1 MPQTTAILQT
11 AGGAGGIAV
20 VLLAGPRVGEI
31 LEALWRANQ
40 SSRDPAGPG
49 RLQLGQVRDEGGRL
63 DEALLTV
70 RPRPG
75 RPGEQVAEINIH
87 GGPRV
92 TQRLLKRLEQLGA
105 VIGPDNPAVTA
116 EMGCWPLA
124 AEGIDNPAIGAEL
137 LAALPEARTRQAVSM
152 LTEQW
157 SAGLS
162 ALAARAAV
170 ACESADVEELPALA
184 ERLGAAADRLEVMRR
199 LLAPPEVVL
208 AGPPNA
214 GKSQLANALLER
226 RACIVTDTP
235 GTTRDWIRELADV
248 AGWAVWLTDTA
259 GLWAAPDPVDAE
271 AVRRAWGWIDSA
283 ELVLAVHDAADPPA
297 DADPNWRRLI
307 ARPHVLPVANKC
319 DLLDTPPAGLA
330 VSAARRTGLAS
341 LRRAILARLG
351 LADVDPAAPAAFTE
365 RQGRLLATAAEALAA
380 RDRNEANKALVELLK
395 GQTGGNS

>member
-1 MPQTTAILQT
+1 MSPTTAILQT

-31 LEALWRANQ
+31 LEAVWRANRP
-40 SSRDPAGPG
+40 SRDLAEPG
-49 RLQLGQVRDEGGRL
+49 RLQLGQVRDAQGRL

-70 RPRPG
+70 RPG
-75 RPGEQVAEINIH
+75 RRGEQVAEINIH

-105 VIGPDNPAVTA
+105 VIGADDPAVTA
-116 EMGCWPLA
+116 GLDCWPLA

-137 LAALPEARTRQAVSM
+137 LAALPAAKTSQAVSM

-162 ALAARAAV
+162 ALAARAAA
-170 ACESADVEELPALA
+170 ACESADVEALPALA
-184 ERLGAAADRLEVMRR
+184 GPLRDAADRLGVMRR

-214 GKSQLANALLER
+214 GKSQLANTLLER

-248 AGWAVWLTDTA
+248 GGWALWLTDTA
-259 GLWAAPDPVDAE
+259 GLWAAPDPLDVE
-271 AVRRAWGWIDSA
+271 AVRRAWEWIDSA
-283 ELVLAVHDAADPPA
+283 ELVLAVYDAADPP
-297 DADPNWRRLI
+297 DEADPHWRRLND
-307 ARPHVLPVANKC
+307 RPHVLPVANKC
-319 DLLDTPPAGLA
+319 DLPGAPPAELA
-330 VSAARRTGLAS
+330 VSASRRLGLGQ
-341 LRRAILARLG
+341 LRRAVLARLG
-351 LADVDPAAPAAFTE
+351 LTDVDLTAPAAFTE
-365 RQGRLLATAAEALAA
+365 RQGRLLFVAADALAA
-380 RDRNEANKALVELLK
+380 GDPKGARSALQELLSGAPGIK
-395 GQTGGNS
+395 S